1 VMADVLG
8 FTFGLSA
15 LQAGVR
21 GEQPP
26 AFGALSMADWKRSV
40 LSEDGIL
47 SLAAVSPE
55 RYVEL
60 AQRDTELG
68 KPCGTPPVLANGLIY
83 MSQQ

>member
-1 VMADVLG
+1 MADVLG

-21 GEQPP
+21 GGQPP
-26 AFGALSMADWKRSV
+26 AFGALSMADWKRIV

-47 SLAAVSPE
+47 FLVAVSPE

-60 AQRDTELG
+60 AQLDTGLG
-68 KPCGTPPVLANGLIY
+68 KALRVPPVLANGLIY